1 MTFALDRNPVCSMV
15 CSSKLTGEPDAI
27 ISPQRQNTMKTYSK
41 RLPLITL
48 KKTKTD
54 FPCVKIAQSSDANDF
69 VRIFCSDDLEIFE
82 IFFILS
88 LNRSNT
94 TIGYAKISQGGIIG
108 TVIDTA
114 IIPKYCA
121 EALAKSV
128 ILCHN
133 HPSGTLFPSEA
144 DKVITK
150 KIAEALKVFDC
161 AVLDHII
168 LTE

>member
-1 MTFALDRNPVCSMV
+1 MPLKVRRAAAN
-15 CSSKLTGEPDAI
+15 E
-27 ISPQRQNTMKTYSK
+27 MKIYRK

-54 FPCVKIAQSSDANDF
+54 FPCVKIEKSKDAFEF
-69 VRIFCSDDLEIFE
+69 VRNFYSDDIGIFE
-82 IFFILS
+82 SFFILL

-94 TIGYAKISQGGIIG
+94 TIGYAKISQGGIVG
-108 TVIDTA
+108 TVIDTT
-114 IIPKYCA
+114 IIAKYCV

-133 HPSGTLFPSEA
+133 HPSGALIPSEA

-150 KIAEALKVFDC
+150 KIVEALKVFDC

-168 LTE
+168 LTEESYYSFADDGLMS

>member
-1 MTFALDRNPVCSMV
+1 
-15 CSSKLTGEPDAI
+15 
-27 ISPQRQNTMKTYSK
+27 MKIYKK

-54 FPCVKIAQSSDANDF
+54 FSCVKIEKSADAYEF
-69 VRIFCSDDLEIFE
+69 VRNFYSDDIGIFE
-82 IFFILS
+82 SFFILL
-88 LNRSNT
+88 LNRSNR
-94 TIGYAKISQGGIIG
+94 TIGYAKISQGGIVG
-108 TVIDTA
+108 TIIDTT
-114 IIPKYCA
+114 IIAKYCV

-133 HPSGTLFPSEA
+133 HPSGSLIPSEA

-150 KIAEALKVFDC
+150 KITDALKVFDC

-168 LTE
+168 LTEESYYSFADDGLMH